1 VTRIEAIGLEV
12 ELFADAEVTRWD
24 GGLLQFAPPVE
35 IGVWYGA
42 DQTLER
48 WREGAESTWPG
59 IAFAGAEELTLC
71 GAPARRVEARIPTG
85 EAAVGGF
92 PAEDGGIEYRTNQ
105 SPAKIA
111 VVAALEHR
119 GTPILLSWTVEAA
132 RRDELREAEQR
143 FFAALKCA

>member
-1 VTRIEAIGLEV
+1 MEIEAIGLGL

-24 GGLLQFAPPVE
+24 GGVLQFAPPVE

-59 IAFAGAEELTLC
+59 IVIASEEELTLC
-71 GAPARRVEARIPTG
+71 GVPARRIEAQIPLG
-85 EAAVGGF
+85 EAAEGGF
-92 PAEDGGIEYRTNQ
+92 PAPDGGIEYRTVQ
-105 SPAKIA
+105 PPAKVA
-111 VVAALEHR
+111 VVAAFEHR

-132 RRDELREAEQR
+132 RREELRDAEQR
-143 FFAALKCA
+143 FFATLTCA